1 MALPADNRRG
11 ILAMLASVAAF
22 VTNDMFVR
30 LTAATLPTG
39 EIMILR
45 SIAAVALI
53 AAIATATG
61 AIRSA
66 WMLSSPIVLL
76 RGALEGFI
84 AVMFIAALP
93 HIPFADITAILLA
106 ASVIATGI
114 AAILG
119 IEKVGVRRW
128 SALLVGSLGV
138 VVMLRPGV
146 SGLTPYALL
155 ALACTILVAIRDLV
169 TRRLDPE
176 APTIVVTLG
185 MALSV
190 GGAGALLGALE
201 TGWRW
206 PTQQEA
212 AWLGVA
218 GVAVSIGN
226 FMVIEAFR
234 RADIAVVSPFRYTSL
249 VLASL
254 YGFVIWRE
262 WPDLWTLAGSA
273 LIVGSGL
280 YTIWRERVRAREAAA
295 AAGCKA

>member
-1 MALPADNRRG
+1 M
-11 ILAMLASVAAF
+11 
-22 VTNDMFVR
+22 
-30 LTAATLPTG
+30 
-39 EIMILR
+39 
-45 SIAAVALI
+45 
-53 AAIATATG
+53 
-61 AIRSA
+61 
-66 WMLSSPIVLL
+66 
-76 RGALEGFI
+76 
-84 AVMFIAALP
+84 
-93 HIPFADITAILLA
+93 
-106 ASVIATGI
+106 
-114 AAILG
+114 
-119 IEKVGVRRW
+119 
-128 SALLVGSLGV
+128 
-138 VVMLRPGV
+138 
-146 SGLTPYALL
+146 
-155 ALACTILVAIRDLV
+155 VAIRDLV

-226 FMVIEAFR
+226 FMDIEAFR

-280 YTIWRERVRAREAAA
+280 YTIWRERVRAREAIA